1 MTVTHIG
8 GPTVLIEF
16 GGWRLLTDPTF
27 DPPGESY
34 SFGWGTRSTKLTG
47 PAISASELGPID
59 AVLLTHDN
67 HSDNLDSQGRA
78 VLRQAPVVVT
88 TASAARRL
96 GKQAHGL
103 APWSRTFLRS
113 SGRTPIQVTAIP
125 ARHGPPGSR
134 PIVGDVIG
142 FALQWAGQQ
151 NGVVW
156 ISGDT
161 VLYRDLREAVRQLD
175 IGVAIVHLGGV
186 RFPITGPLHYTMTA
200 ERAVEL
206 CSFIEPRIVIPIH
219 YEGWSHFRQRNE
231 RARNAFDASA
241 ISSRVRWLPPGD
253 PAEVVI

>member
-1 MTVTHIG
+1 
-8 GPTVLIEF
+8 
-16 GGWRLLTDPTF
+16 
-27 DPPGESY
+27 
-34 SFGWGTRSTKLTG
+34 
-47 PAISASELGPID
+47 
-59 AVLLTHDN
+59 
-67 HSDNLDSQGRA
+67 
-78 VLRQAPVVVT
+78 
-88 TASAARRL
+88 L

-103 APWSRTFLRS
+103 ALWSTTFLQS
-113 SGRTPIQVTAIP
+113 PGRTAIQITATP

-161 VLYRDLREAVRQLD
+161 VLYRDLREAVQQLD

-186 RFPITGPLHYTMTA
+186 RFAITGPLHYTMTA

-206 CSFIEPRIVIPIH
+206 CSLIEPRIVIPIH
-219 YEGWSHFRQRNE
+219 YEGWSHFHQGNE

-241 ISSRVRWLPPGD
+241 ISSRVRWLPLGK
-253 PAEVVI
+253 PAEVVT